1 MFVSGDISSLEYDKL
16 VLMPMRELDDV
27 SENALTSE
35 DSSRLVYAR
44 QKKNSPILSAL
55 YWPLL
60 QFDRFRRQ

>member
-1 MFVSGDISSLEYDKL
+1 
-16 VLMPMRELDDV
+16 MPVREKVDV

-44 QKKNSPILSAL
+44 QKKTSPILPAPD
-55 YWPLL
+55 WPLL